1 MSGDCACDCGVES
14 WTIIFVDSGGTG
26 ESNPV
31 GGSQDVVRGSPQGDV
46 NASRPV
52 SCVIHTDWCANRPT
66 KAAVKTSAYGNANG
80 TVRVFVEATRDLST
94 QLFAEVQVE
103 AAVAFPTFDEKHH
116 FADGQSRFA
125 GEYPSQQIPNTVNF
139 TGLPIFGTSTDS
151 LVFAPRN
158 VADGST
164 YLTSPWPLI
173 DFHSYDRSPLVINNH
188 YEATRRTVRC
198 GYRSNG
204 QETIVADFLHPS
216 NEGSYDVIFN
226 QFSSSPG
233 FRNYGAVAIGC
244 SWKDIV
250 DPNQSETVRCGF
262 EVTGGVSFGQETQT
276 KAATSF
282 GSFTF
287 PFDVPRSLFVDQ
299 LSQATPKSADTH
311 RYIGLAATE
320 QVVQAVSTAGVG
332 GFLPPEDSRRLLAD
346 SCDAFVVCG
355 ANHANVVVDPD
366 ESQDVATVPV
376 VAMRGTE
383 QPPAV
388 DASAPFFI
396 RRPDIIDRGRHA
408 VANANS
414 WHATHLV
421 RRGSPLATRNAIYNL
436 VVEFVADSRQVS
448 SPVLVSSTFVP
459 PSVLYAQAD
468 SYGWGVKLGNGF
480 NNANDGVSLRIEPLE
495 DFVINS
501 GLSNINGSTPPL
513 WFWSGIAG
521 EHTLTPF
528 VGNRRLMPNAWHKF
542 SSQAHQSR
550 SVPIVSPPGT
560 DLRTSYS
567 ASANGWVK
575 NNFIGTYTEAGWAAV
590 LATQAPISVGNYR
603 VAYTIESFPQIW
615 ATTHLSGIAGDLR
628 PAVDIPPSVAGPLDA
643 SLADSGMT
651 TENYDVYV
659 RRQAGVQ
666 PSWINV
672 NAKADAIVSLHIRL
686 GTRISISKVQ
696 GFREVGVKGG
706 QAGFGVFYYNPTGE
720 VEIAGDHDCSDV
732 ACTEFFWGAGVDVGN
747 FRPSPLRVALTW
759 ADREALASGSQ
770 VEKQLPY
777 ATVTATGQQLFRT
790 VRLRLET
797 QP

>member
-14 WTIIFVDSGGTG
+14 WTFELNDPA
-26 ESNPV
+26 NAV
-31 GGSQDVVRGSPQGDV
+31 GGNQDVVRGSPQGDF

-52 SCVIHTDWCANRPT
+52 SCVIHTDWCASRPT
-66 KAAVKTSAYGNANG
+66 KAAVKTSAYENANG
-80 TVRVFVEATRDLST
+80 TVRVFVEATSDLST
-94 QLFAEVQVE
+94 QLFAEVQIE
-103 AAVAFPTFDEKHH
+103 AAVAFPAFDEKHH
-116 FADGQSRFA
+116 FADGQTRFV

-139 TGLPIFGTSTDS
+139 TALPIFGTSTGT
-151 LVFAPRN
+151 LLFAPRN

-173 DFHSYDRSPLVINNH
+173 DLPSINLTAVVINNR

-204 QETIVADFLHPS
+204 QDTVVAEFLHPF
-216 NEGSYDVIFN
+216 NEGSYSFAVN
-226 QFSSSPG
+226 QFDSTVA
-233 FRNYGAVAIGC
+233 FRDYGAITIGC
-244 SWKDIV
+244 SWEDII

-262 EVTGGVSFGQETQT
+262 EATAAAAFGQDPQI
-276 KAATSF
+276 KIATGF
-282 GSFTF
+282 GSFTY

-299 LSQATPKSADTH
+299 LSQATPKPADAR
-311 RYIGLAATE
+311 RYIGLVATE
-320 QVVQAVSTAGVG
+320 QVVQAVSRANAG
-332 GFLPPEDSRRLLAD
+332 GFRPPEDSRRLLAD
-346 SCDAFVVCG
+346 KCDAFVACG
-355 ANHANVVVDPD
+355 ANHANVIVDPD

-376 VAMRGTE
+376 VAMRGTA
-383 QPPAV
+383 QAPVA

-396 RRPDIIDRGRHA
+396 RRPDIIARGRHA
-408 VANANS
+408 IANADS

-421 RRGSPLATRNAIYNL
+421 RRGSPLATRNAIHNL
-436 VVEFVADSRQVS
+436 VVEFVQDSREII
-448 SPVLVSSTFVP
+448 SPVLASGTFVP

-480 NNANDGVSLRIEPLE
+480 TNANDGVSLRIEPLE

-501 GLSNINGSTPPL
+501 GLSNINASTPPL

-575 NNFIGTYTEAGWAAV
+575 NNFIGTYTEEGWAAV
-590 LATQAPISVGNYR
+590 LATDAPISAGNYR

-615 ATTHLSGIAGDLR
+615 ATTHLSGLVGDLR
-628 PAVDIPPSVAGPLDA
+628 PAAETVQPAVGPLDV

-651 TENYDVYV
+651 TENHDAYV

-666 PSWINV
+666 PSWISV
-672 NAKADAIVSLHIRL
+672 DAKADVIVSFHIRL

-732 ACTEFFWGAGVDVGN
+732 ACTEFFWGAGVDVGS

-759 ADREALASGSQ
+759 ADREALANGSQ